1 MANYIKTLQ
10 TERDELRAQQL
21 ATHAAI
27 QDFRVHLAGP
37 KFGPQADGDPGNWIS
52 VADVHRWLGAIA
64 AEVG

>member
-1 MANYIKTLQ
+1 MANYIHTLRAAVD
-10 TERDELRAQQL
+10 TLRAQQL

-37 KFGPQADGDPGNWIS
+37 KFGPQADGELADYIRL
-52 VADVHRWLGAIA
+52 ADVRRWLAAIA